1 MGIQRVKCRAEIS
14 VGGITVRTPY
24 VQSFNVRK
32 QRGQVST
39 FDASLK
45 IPAGTA
51 SSLAGGDVVI
61 KAGEGSASNTIFTG
75 VCRAAKVSPCFDDPS
90 FVILSCSGADKLSYL
105 QGKKFTRRC
114 IATKSTWCA
123 ITGVSRKGLK
133 SGKFAFN
140 NEPQIE
146 LHDGICE
153 KQDNRTGQRPENVV
167 DTSKTSKAPDGETI
181 RPVIIVGKI
190 LSPVG
195 GGEGEEGEE

>member
-1 MGIQRVKCRAEIS
+1 MAIDRVKCRAEVS
-14 VGGITVRTPY
+14 VGGLSISTPF

-45 IPAGTA
+45 VPAGMA
-51 SSLAGGDVVI
+51 SRLAGGDVVI
-61 KAGEGSASNTIFTG
+61 KAGENFPSRTIFTG
-75 VCRAAKVSPCFDDPS
+75 ICRSAKVSPCFDDPS
-90 FVILSCSGADKLSYL
+90 YVMLSISGADVLSYL

-123 ITGVSRKGLK
+123 ITGVNRKGLK

-140 NEPQIE
+140 NEPQVE

-153 KQDNRTGQRPENVV
+153 KQDSLTGQRPENVS
-167 DTSKTSKAPDGETI
+167 TLHTAAAPDGENI
-181 RPVIIVGKI
+181 KIVSIIANI
-190 LSPVG
+190 LSDVG
-195 GGEGEEGEE
+195 GGGE